1 MAKKSRQRFEYLENE
16 KSFEDEIKTIF
27 HNFRRAIIEAN
38 KFFFQGE
45 SPTLKINLEYVL
57 KIIKHI

>member
-1 MAKKSRQRFEYLENE
+1 MAKKSRQRLEYLENE

-27 HNFRRAIIEAN
+27 HYFRRAIIEAN